1 MSYLSD
7 LLAKE
12 GKNIARQWA
21 IEAIPGFSQ
30 KISEKLGK
38 VGLTVNSA
46 EIEFL
51 LKKPLLQTI
60 QTKDP
65 T

>member
-1 MSYLSD
+1 MSILSD

-30 KISEKLGK
+30 KISEKLGGF
-38 VGLTVNSA
+38 GLTVNSA
-46 EIEFL
+46 EIEYL
-51 LKKPLLQTI
+51 LKKPLLNTVKKE
-60 QTKDP
+60 T